1 MQQRSPV
8 QIAQLC
14 GSVASAL
21 VGGMVA
27 AYAVA
32 ESRVDDFTFSDDG
45 LTSVV
50 ITPQWAGAT
59 AAVAAAVGVA
69 LLQRWALL
77 RWARGGLATVFA
89 AAGALAIAL
98 PAFVPVSAQI
108 SVTLNAIGAGA
119 FLAAAAYPTKSH
131 RAAQIALALGVT
143 ATTLYFGAA
152 DLWRDRVARWSL
164 TLPGDTHP
172 VPSTV
177 PVWILLAATLLVG
190 VVAAV
195 ARPNQKPGDID
206 TRLVTLGVVLPLAF
220 TALYV
225 SLGSTSTSPES
236 WVTAVAIAVA
246 VTVAL
251 AWRLSPHDGRFI
263 LVGLAVSAVSVST
276 THFSSDWTWAMPA
289 GAAALALGVVVGWKR
304 PMPQLGLGLL
314 GVTALSGLSDNPLTT
329 VSYVVVLPLALGL
342 AVTSCLTVAVGA
354 VSSGAVLPVTL
365 TLFSVSATFLEAAA
379 QEFGW
384 SNGPLVEHGPV
395 SVNTPI
401 PLAVLAATA
410 TIVVGMVTIHMKRVR
425 PAVVT

>member
-1 MQQRSPV
+1 MMQQRSQV
-8 QIAQLC
+8 RRAQLY
-14 GSVASAL
+14 GPVVSAL
-21 VGGMVA
+21 VGGVVA

-32 ESRVDDFTFSDDG
+32 ESRVDDFSFSDDG

-59 AAVAAAVGVA
+59 AAVVAAVGVA
-69 LLQRWALL
+69 LLH

-98 PAFVPVSAQI
+98 PAFVLISAQI

-119 FLAAAAYPTKSH
+119 FLAAAAFPTKGH
-131 RAAQIALALGVT
+131 RGAQIALALGVT
-143 ATTLYFGAA
+143 TTTLYFGAT

-164 TLPGDTHP
+164 TVPGDSYP

-195 ARPNQKPGDID
+195 ARPNQETDDVD
-206 TRLVTLGVVLPLAF
+206 TRLATLGVVLPLAF

-225 SLGSTSTSPES
+225 WLGSTPTSHGS
-236 WVTAVAIAVA
+236 WMTAVVIAVA

-263 LVGLAVSAVSVST
+263 LVGLAVSAVTVST

-289 GAAALALGVVVGWKR
+289 GAAALALGVIVGWKR
-304 PMPQLGLGLL
+304 PIPQLGLGLL
-314 GVTALSGLSDNPLTT
+314 AMTALSGLSDSALTT
-329 VSYVVVLPLALGL
+329 VAYVIVLPLSLGL
-342 AVTSCLTVAVGA
+342 VVTSSLPVAVGA
-354 VSSGAVLPVTL
+354 VSSGAVSPFTL
-365 TLFSVSATFLEAAA
+365 TLFSVSATFVEPAA

-395 SVNTPI
+395 TVNTPI

-410 TIVVGMVTIHMKRVR
+410 TIVAAMTTIHLKRDR